1 MGLSKQGEEGN
12 ITLLT
17 DMKTEEVKT
26 SPVEGFSLIANEFNF
41 FSSSGES
48 ESSGLGLG

>member
-12 ITLLT
+12 TTLLS

-26 SPVEGFSLIANEFNF
+26 SPVEGFSLIAK
-41 FSSSGES
+41 
-48 ESSGLGLG
+48 